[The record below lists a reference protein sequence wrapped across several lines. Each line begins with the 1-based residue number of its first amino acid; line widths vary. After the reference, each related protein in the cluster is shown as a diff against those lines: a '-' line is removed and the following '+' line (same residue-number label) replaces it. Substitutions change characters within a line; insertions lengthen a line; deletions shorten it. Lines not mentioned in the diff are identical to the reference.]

1 MLISEAIQKT
11 KNFCCSIDAFT
22 GNPIDP
28 VTTRDKVTYG
38 NTDQECTGI
47 ITCIWP
53 TAHIIDEARKSGA
66 NLIITHEALFWNHGD
81 HQDVV
86 ANNSAFTA
94 KKELL
99 DNWGGVIWRCH
110 DYIHAG
116 VPVEEDGSMAD
127 GIFYGFAW
135 KLGWLGY
142 RTGKLFNSMDYVI
155 PPTPARSLAKQI
167 VKQLGLNG
175 VRVVGDMDA
184 SVEHVRIPMHIM
196 GGPGDTA
203 TANAMDSER
212 IDALLGMEMID
223 FTTCQYVRDAAM
235 LGHGKCAIQIGHF
248 NLEEPG
254 MEYMAT
260 WLPKALETEEVPA
273 TFVPMGDTYQYV

>member
-86 ANNSAFTA
+86 ADNSAFIA

-99 DNWGGVIWRCH
+99 DNWGGAIWRCH

-142 RTGKLFNSMDYVI
+142 RRESC
-155 PPTPARSLAKQI
+155 S
-167 VKQLGLNG
+167 
-175 VRVVGDMDA
+175 
-184 SVEHVRIPMHIM
+184 
-196 GGPGDTA
+196 TA
-203 TANAMDSER
+203 WIT
-212 IDALLGMEMID
+212 
-223 FTTCQYVRDAAM
+223 
-235 LGHGKCAIQIGHF
+235 
-248 NLEEPG
+248 
-254 MEYMAT
+254 
-260 WLPKALETEEVPA
+260 
-273 TFVPMGDTYQYV
+273 